1 MLEFNIAVRT
11 NSRKAVNDAQRITSK
26 TGYNYIGISI
36 PDGSR
41 IKSGVR

>member
-1 MLEFNIAVRT
+1 MSKINIAMRT
-11 NSRKAVNDAQRITSK
+11 NSRKVVNDAQRITSK
-26 TGYNYIGISI
+26 TEYNYIGISI